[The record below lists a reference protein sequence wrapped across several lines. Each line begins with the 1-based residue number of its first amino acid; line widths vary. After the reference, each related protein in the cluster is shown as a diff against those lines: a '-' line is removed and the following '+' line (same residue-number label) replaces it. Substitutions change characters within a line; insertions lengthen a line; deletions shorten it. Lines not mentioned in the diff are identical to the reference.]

1 MKIARYAVVVLGLVA
16 LLTPTAKADTVLYQV
31 TSNLINL
38 DVIFD
43 LPTFQEIVDTTTIT
57 LADYYDGPVIELTD
71 VPSVAPEPS
80 SLALV
85 PFRLVSLIPLGLGAL
100 IPLGLGALLLMWRLM
115 IQLRR
120 IGLVSKPKRG
130 NEASTVSASLS
141 LKPLF
146 RILNLPC
153 RNWQELDWMTQ
164 LYVDA
169 FRAISVEQRDALRT
183 IWKRTPG
190 FILVRPEV
198 IEAQN
203 RWNSVRHRS
212 VLRFIPDLRFGL
224 RSEWHRAICIGLVFL
239 AALALAIV
247 YSLWAATLF
256 LLALLYGI
264 AAIWACD
271 LIVMRRLKKCSVTL
285 I

>member
-1 MKIARYAVVVLGLVA
+1 MKIARYAVVVLGLIAV
-16 LLTPTAKADTVLYQV
+16 LPPTAKADTVVYQV
-31 TSNLINL
+31 ASNPINL
-38 DVIFD
+38 DVVFD
-43 LPTFQEIVDTTTIT
+43 LPTFQEFVDTATIT
-57 LADYYDGPVIELTD
+57 LADSSDGPVIEFID
-71 VPSVAPEPS
+71 VPSAAPEPS

-85 PFRLVSLIPLGLGAL
+85 PFRRVSLILLGLGAL
-100 IPLGLGALLLMWRLM
+100 IPLGLGFVLLMRKLM
-115 IQLRR
+115 IQLRP
-120 IGLVSKPKRG
+120 IGSVSKPKRG
-130 NEASTVSASLS
+130 NEASAVSASL
-141 LKPLF
+141 LLNPLF

-153 RNWQELDWMTQ
+153 RNWQDLDWMTQ

-169 FRAISVEQRDALRT
+169 FRAMSVEQRDALHYLEANT
-183 IWKRTPG
+183 WVH
-190 FILVRPEV
+190 LVRPEV
-198 IEAQN
+198 IEAHN

-224 RSEWHRAICIGLVFL
+224 TEWHRAICIGWVFV

-271 LIVMRRLKKCSVTL
+271 HIVMRRLKKSSFTL
-285 I
+285 IT

>member
-100 IPLGLGALLLMWRLM
+100 IPLGLVALLLMWRLM

-120 IGLVSKPKRG
+120 IGLVSEPKRG
-130 NEASTVSASLS
+130 NAASVVSASLL

-153 RNWQELDWMTQ
+153 RNWQELDRVTQ
-164 LYVDA
+164 LYVNA
-169 FRAISVEQRDALRT
+169 FRAMSVEQRDALHYLEANR
-183 IWKRTPG
+183 G
-190 FILVRPEV
+190 GHLVRPEV
-198 IEAQN
+198 MVAQN
-203 RWNSVRHRS
+203 RWNFVRHRS
-212 VLRFIPDLRFGL
+212 VLRLIPDLRFGL

-271 LIVMRRLKKCSVTL
+271 LIIMRRLKKRSVTL
-285 I
+285 IT

>member
-1 MKIARYAVVVLGLVA
+1 MVLGLIA
-16 LLTPTAKADTVLYQV
+16 LLTPTAKADTVVYQV

-38 DVIFD
+38 GVIFD
-43 LPTFQEIVDTTTIT
+43 LPTFQEFVDTTTIT
-57 LADYYDGPVIELTD
+57 LADSSDGPVIEFTD
-71 VPSVAPEPS
+71 VPSAAPEPS

-85 PFRLVSLIPLGLGAL
+85 PFRAVSLIPLGLGAL
-100 IPLGLGALLLMWRLM
+100 IPLGLVALLIMWRLM

-120 IGLVSKPKRG
+120 IGLVSKPTSG
-130 NEASTVSASLS
+130 NEASAVSASLS

-164 LYVDA
+164 LYVGA
-169 FRAISVEQRDALRT
+169 FRAMSVEQRDALRT

-203 RWNSVRHRS
+203 RWNFVRHRS

-256 LLALLYGI
+256 LLGLLYGI
-264 AAIWACD
+264 AAIWACG
-271 LIVMRRLKKCSVTL
+271 LIVMRRLKKRSVTV
-285 I
+285 IT

>member
-1 MKIARYAVVVLGLVA
+1 MKTARYAEAALVLFA
-16 LLTPTAKADTVLYQV
+16 LLTPTAKADTFVYQV
-31 TSNLINL
+31 TSTLGNV

-43 LPTFQEIVDTTTIT
+43 LPTFQEFVDTTTIT
-57 LADYYDGPVIELTD
+57 LADSSDGPVIGFTD
-71 VPSVAPEPS
+71 VASAAPEQS

-85 PFRLVSLIPLGLGAL
+85 PFRRVSLIPLGLGAL
-100 IPLGLGALLLMWRLM
+100 IPLGLGALLLMRKLM
-115 IQLRR
+115 IQLRP
-120 IGLVSKPKRG
+120 IGSVSKPKRG
-130 NEASTVSASLS
+130 NEASAVSASL
-141 LKPLF
+141 LLNPLF

-169 FRAISVEQRDALRT
+169 FRAMSVEQRDALHYLEANT
-183 IWKRTPG
+183 WVH
-190 FILVRPEV
+190 LARPEV
-198 IEAQN
+198 IKAQN